1 MPVITTV
8 APRSSQDFPRQFRLT
23 RTDEYSS
30 VFDFRRAL
38 RGQWFMLH
46 YLPRP
51 QAQEN
56 ARLGLVVGKKL
67 LKKAVHRNLVK
78 RLAREAFRRRRAQ
91 LMGYDLIFRLAV
103 RPQKLD
109 RRLMADDLVAL
120 MEKLWPRAERSRRK
134 EAQR

>member
-1 MPVITTV
+1 
-8 APRSSQDFPRQFRLT
+8 
-23 RTDEYSS
+23 
-30 VFDFRRAL
+30 
-38 RGQWFMLH
+38 MLH
-46 YLPRP
+46 YLPRA
-51 QAQEN
+51 QAQGE
-56 ARLGLVVGKKL
+56 ARLGLVVGKKQ

-78 RLAREAFRRRRAQ
+78 RLAREAFRQRRGQ

-134 EAQR
+134 EAGR